1 MFICLKHLKIIWQIS
16 NSRQSSIQN
25 MHGLQNMTSF
35 ELQTNETIEQ
45 KINLVYAIIKYLQ
58 ILEKINNKG
67 VTIN

>member
-1 MFICLKHLKIIWQIS
+1 
-16 NSRQSSIQN
+16 
-25 MHGLQNMTSF
+25 MHGLQNMTYF